1 MHLKNV
7 PNERR
12 QTQKVTVVW
21 LHLRKTPRIGK
32 SMETESNCGCQEL
45 GGGGV
50 GGIGSDCLMGMGFSF
65 GVMKIFWNQIAVTV
79 TQHCER
85 T

>member
-1 MHLKNV
+1 MAPFTQNTQY
-7 PNERR
+7 R
-12 QTQKVTVVW
+12 QIHGNGKQLW
-21 LHLRKTPRIGK
+21 LPGA
-32 SMETESNCGCQEL
+32 G